1 MRFLRAHDV
10 KIPAGYHAPSVRQE
24 ACEDVYAPVQCYNHV
39 KIEFLVRTLLEIAY
53 HPIHMILYLM
63 RHANAGVYRGNPA
76 LDAKRGLVKEG
87 KEQCMLMARVLGAL
101 KVQIDVI
108 VSSPLKRALQTAQ
121 LMGTELGY
129 DAKVEISP
137 ALAPNATYADFQA
150 LMAGY
155 AGHEG
160 VLAVGHNP
168 NVFQFLGRMITGNGG
183 AAIRMRKGSIARI
196 DMDRHPPRL
205 QWLIDTRTARLI
217 YASVTKSSR
226 PKTSRK

>member
-1 MRFLRAHDV
+1 
-10 KIPAGYHAPSVRQE
+10 
-24 ACEDVYAPVQCYNHV
+24 
-39 KIEFLVRTLLEIAY
+39 
-53 HPIHMILYLM
+53 MILYLM
-63 RHANAGVYRGNPA
+63 RHANAGVFRGNPV

-87 KEQCMLMARVLGAL
+87 KEQCMLMARVLSAL

-108 VSSPLKRALQTAQ
+108 VASPLKRALQTAQ
-121 LMGTELGY
+121 FVGTELGY

-137 ALAPNATYADFQA
+137 ALAPNASYNDFQA
-150 LMAGY
+150 LLASH
-155 AGHEG
+155 AEREG
-160 VLAVGHNP
+160 VLVVGHNP

-205 QWLIDTRTARLI
+205 QWLIDPRSARQL
-217 YASVTKSSR
+217 YLSVTKSSR

>member
-1 MRFLRAHDV
+1 
-10 KIPAGYHAPSVRQE
+10 
-24 ACEDVYAPVQCYNHV
+24 
-39 KIEFLVRTLLEIAY
+39 
-53 HPIHMILYLM
+53 MILYLM
-63 RHANAGVYRGNPA
+63 RHANAGVYRGNPL

-87 KEQCMLMARVLGAL
+87 KEQCMLMARVLSAL

-108 VSSPLKRALQTAQ
+108 VSSPLKRSLQTAQ
-121 LMGTELGY
+121 LVGTELGY

-137 ALAPNATYADFQA
+137 ALAPNASYSDFQTLMASYADR
-150 LMAGY
+150 
-155 AGHEG
+155 EG

-183 AAIRMRKGSIARI
+183 AAIRVRKGSIARI

-205 QWLIDTRTARLI
+205 QWLIDTRTARLV